1 MQQVTLLSL
10 RTLIQSRAD
19 ITFDTDR
26 HTITRLNL
34 EINHWIMEL
43 RARLTSDGCQL
54 YMAQEVGVLP
64 TVPAG
69 PSLHYAELE
78 IPSECASIESID
90 WVDGAIVRT
99 LESTT
104 LRERLAFGIG
114 CNETGKPEAWTLLEV
129 DTGTAAIFPV
139 PDSPYPYV
147 MWYSTVFTELT
158 TDASSW
164 AVLPGFVDWVVWAV
178 VGIVGVKDDL
188 QALKQDAARGMD
200 SAYRTALAS
209 ARGMRRP
216 EGRRRDTRSRREDA
230 SREAVE
236 RGR

>member
-10 RTLIQSRAD
+10 RTLVQSRAD

-34 EINHWIMEL
+34 EINHWITEL

-54 YMAQEVGVLP
+54 YLAQEVGFLP

-78 IPSECASIESID
+78 IPAECASIDSID
-90 WVDGAIVRT
+90 WVDGATVRT

-104 LRERLAFGIG
+104 LRERLSFGAG
-114 CNETGKPEAWTLLEV
+114 CDETGKPEAWTLLDV
-129 DTGTAAIFPV
+129 DAETAAVFPV

-147 MWYSTVFTELT
+147 LWYSTVFEELT

-188 QALKQDAARGMD
+188 QSLKQDAARGMD
-200 SAYRTALAS
+200 AAYRTALAS

-216 EGRRRDTRSRREDA
+216 EGRRRDTRSRRDEA

-236 RGR
+236 RWR